1 MAKGKETTVV
11 LLSLWIVFS
20 PFNNLT
26 NVKENRYAYIADI

>member
-1 MAKGKETTVV
+1 MAEAKEATVV
-11 LLSLWIVFS
+11 LLSLWIVFP